1 MLQAVE
7 AAQRASGSGLTQLQ
21 SAFSGTSR
29 QLYLA
34 DPAAM
39 RSVGADQWSF
49 APSDSRSA
57 LAVRIEPT
65 NGGDPPSCLCFQC
78 IACILM
84 CEFACKPCVCMVAF
98 QPFVHC
104 HVVAVS
110 QACSERGPSTGG
122 SLGNLSCLCPPQMS
136 QGCCFCFVISSEAC
150 PRGSDP
156 GLRPLPANLA
166 APACDFIMHL
176 IHW

>member
-7 AAQRASGSGLTQLQ
+7 AAQRASGSGLAELQ
-21 SAFSGTSR
+21 SASSDTSR

-65 NGGDPPSCLCFQC
+65 NGGESQSRLYSQC
-78 IACILM
+78 IACVPM
-84 CEFACKPCVCMVAF
+84 CRHTCKPCMCKVAF
-98 QPFVHC
+98 QPSVHC
-104 HVVAVS
+104 QLVAVS
-110 QACSERGPSTGG
+110 ACNERGPSTGG
-122 SLGNLSCLCPPQMS
+122 SSGNLSCLCPLQMS
-136 QGCCFCFVISSEAC
+136 QGCCFYFVISSEAC

-166 APACDFIMHL
+166 AFACDFIMHL